1 MKRSNRSLQFRRVVR
16 LSHFPACSPAGK
28 PSEIRYCDK
37 NHQNIPM
44 LAIKINGALEKNTF
58 VQPHVF
64 FGANV
69 VLKGL
74 EQPGSDTEAR
84 LQA

>member
-1 MKRSNRSLQFRRVVR
+1 
-16 LSHFPACSPAGK
+16 
-28 PSEIRYCDK
+28 
-37 NHQNIPM
+37 M